1 MPETTPELSTSAGVP
16 IPHTVADTNIRRSL
30 LEDLALKTL
39 FISGELSL
47 RDLAEHM
54 QLSLAVIEE
63 LFFAMRREQ
72 LCEVKGMVGGIH
84 RIATTQGG
92 KRRALDLLELNQYVG
107 PAPVSLEDYVKIVRE
122 QTVQGADIHP
132 ESIRQAFTHL
142 VLSDEVLE
150 RVGTALV
157 SGTSIF
163 VYGPTG
169 GGKTSIAETLP
180 NIYPDSVWIPYSVE
194 VDSQIIIVYDSAT
207 HRPLEQP
214 AWGDADTR
222 WVRCRRPRVFVG
234 GELTAEMLD
243 LQINPISKFYSAPL
257 QMKANNGV
265 LIVDDF
271 GRQRMRPEDLLNRW
285 IVPLDRRVDFLTLR
299 GGKKFEIPFELFV
312 VFATNLNPMELADE
326 AFMRRIQNKIRLG
339 YPAAPQFREIFRRL
353 CDRFG
358 LNYSQEL
365 VDYFIHDLL
374 ETKYHQPLR
383 PCYPQDVVHQITWSA
398 RYEGRSAILDRT
410 SLDRACRNYFVS
422 PEDAEKEMQQSAKGI
437 RSF

>member
-1 MPETTPELSTSAGVP
+1 MAEMLMTEAPPA
-16 IPHTVADTNIRRSL
+16 PHSVNDTHIRRSF

-39 FISGELSL
+39 FIGGELTL
-47 RDLAEHM
+47 RELGEHM
-54 QLSLAVIEE
+54 QLSLPVIEE
-63 LFFAMRREQ
+63 LFQAMRREQ
-72 LCEVKGMVGGIH
+72 LCEVKGMVAGIH
-84 RIATTQGG
+84 RITATHGG

-107 PAPVSLEDYVKIVRE
+107 PAPVTLEDYVKMVRH
-122 QTVQGADIHP
+122 QTVQGIEVHDADIRH
-132 ESIRQAFTHL
+132 AFQHL
-142 VLSDEVLE
+142 VLTDETLE

-180 NIYPDSVWIPYSVE
+180 NIYPDSVWIPYAVE
-194 VDSQIIIVYDSAT
+194 IDSQIITVFDSAT

-214 AWGDADTR
+214 RWGEADTR
-222 WVRCRRPRVFVG
+222 WMRCRRPRVFVG
-234 GELTAEMLD
+234 GELTVEMLD
-243 LQINPISKFYSAPL
+243 LQLNTISKFYSAPL

-271 GRQRMRPEDLLNRW
+271 GRQRIRPEDLLNRW

-299 GGKKFEIPFELFV
+299 GGKKFEIPFDLFV

-339 YPAAPQFREIFRRL
+339 YPAPEQFKMIFRRR
-353 CDRFG
+353 CAENG
-358 LNYSQEL
+358 LEYSEEMANH
-365 VDYFIHDLL
+365 FIDQL
-374 ETKYHQPLR
+374 EIRYHQPLR
-383 PCYPQDVVHQITWSA
+383 PCYPVDIVHQIVWTA
-398 RYEGRSAILDRT
+398 RYEDHAAALSHDTI
-410 SLDRACRNYFVS
+410 DRACRNYFVS
-422 PEDAEKEMQQSAKGI
+422 PEDAEKEAQAAAKGI

>member
-1 MPETTPELSTSAGVP
+1 MPEIVTMTDAPPAPHSVP
-16 IPHTVADTNIRRSL
+16 DTNIRRSL

-39 FISGELSL
+39 FIGGELTL
-47 RDLAEHM
+47 RELGERM
-54 QLSLAVIEE
+54 QLSLPVIDE
-63 LFFAMRREQ
+63 LFHSMRREQ
-72 LCEVKGMVGGIH
+72 LCEVKGMVAGIH
-84 RIATTQGG
+84 RITTTQGG

-107 PAPVSLEDYVKIVRE
+107 PAPVSLEDYLKMVRQ
-122 QTVQGADIHP
+122 QTVQGVDVHA
-132 ESIRQAFTHL
+132 ENIREAFTHL
-142 VLSDEVLE
+142 VLSEETLE

-180 NIYPDSVWIPYSVE
+180 NIYPDSVWIPYAVE

-207 HRPLEQP
+207 HRPLDQP
-214 AWGDADTR
+214 SWGEADTR

-234 GELTAEMLD
+234 GEMTPEMLD
-243 LQINPISKFYSAPL
+243 LQLNPISRFYSAPL

-271 GRQRMRPEDLLNRW
+271 GRQRIRPEDLLNRW

-299 GGKKFEIPFELFV
+299 GGKKFEIPFDLFV

-339 YPAAPQFREIFRRL
+339 YPPPEQFKEIFRRL
-353 CDRFG
+353 CHKFELD
-358 LNYSQEL
+358 YTDEL
-365 VDYFIHDLL
+365 VSYFIDLL
-374 ETKYHQPLR
+374 EVRYHQPLR
-383 PCYPQDVVHQITWSA
+383 PCYPLDIVHQVTWSA
-398 RYEGRSAILDRT
+398 RYEGRKAILDRD
-410 SLDRACRNYFVS
+410 SIDRACRNYFVS
-422 PEDAEKEMQQSAKGI
+422 PEDMEKEAQQAAKGI

>member
-1 MPETTPELSTSAGVP
+1 MPEVLTAQATVLPSPSTVN
-16 IPHTVADTNIRRSL
+16 DTGIRRSL

-39 FISGELSL
+39 FVSGELSL
-47 RDLAEHM
+47 RELGERM
-54 QLSLAVIEE
+54 QLCLPVIEE
-63 LFFAMRREQ
+63 LFQSMRREQ
-72 LCEVKGMVGGIH
+72 LCEVKGMIAGIH
-84 RIATTQGG
+84 RISTTQGG

-107 PAPVSLEDYVKIVRE
+107 PAPVSLDEYVGVVRT
-122 QTVQGADIHP
+122 QTVQGLDIHP
-132 ESIRQAFTHL
+132 EDIRRAFGHL
-142 VLSDEVLE
+142 VLNDEVLE
-150 RVGTALV
+150 RVGTAAV

-180 NIYPDSVWIPYSVE
+180 NIYPDTVWIPYAVE
-194 VDSQIIIVYDSAT
+194 VDSQIITTYDATT
-207 HRPLEQP
+207 HRPVEQP
-214 AWGDADTR
+214 SWGEADTR

-234 GELTAEMLD
+234 GELTPEMLD

-265 LIVDDF
+265 LIIDDF
-271 GRQRMRPEDLLNRW
+271 GRQRIRPEDLLNRW

-299 GGKKFEIPFELFV
+299 GGKKFEIPFDLFV

-339 YPAAPQFREIFRRL
+339 YPPAPQFKEIFRRC
-353 CDRFG
+353 CDRFK
-358 LNYSQEL
+358 LLYTEDM
-365 VDYFIHDLL
+365 VEYFIRVLDVR
-374 ETKYHQPLR
+374 YHQPLR
-383 PCYPQDVVHQITWSA
+383 PCYPLDIVHQISWTA
-398 RYEGRSAILDRT
+398 RYEGREPQLTRE

-422 PEDAEKEMQQSAKGI
+422 PEDAEKEAQQAAKGI